1 MDGAEHVSTSSGISM
16 KSSQEEH
23 QASVLKFSASTAK
36 ER

>member
-1 MDGAEHVSTSSGISM
+1 MAGAEHVSTSSDISM

-23 QASVLKFSASTAK
+23 QASVLRFSVSTAK